1 MNTEIGDVVY
11 LKSGSRPMTVVQV
24 DQVENVGEVST
35 CSWDGGSQRYPAAAL
50 TLVDPLPALEHA
62 RAKVA
67 VQLAI
72 DDPLPEAKE
81 AVPA

>member
-1 MNTEIGDVVY
+1 MNLGDVVY
-11 LKSGSRPMTVVQV
+11 LKSGSRPMTVTLATASAV
-24 DQVENVGEVST
+24 T
-35 CSWDGGSQRYPAAAL
+35 CSWDGGSATFPPEAL